1 MFCLDGRLTYSD
13 LEDELLVTI
22 LGLQSVENRGKL
34 VGVELDYRRPLASVL
49 LIEKPSIEM
58 D

>member
-1 MFCLDGRLTYSD
+1 MTYSD
-13 LEDELLVTI
+13 LEDESLVTI

-34 VGVELDYRRPLASVL
+34 FGVELDYIEPLASVL

>member
-1 MFCLDGRLTYSD
+1 MTYSD
-13 LEDELLVTI
+13 LEDESLVTI

-34 VGVELDYRRPLASVL
+34 VGVELDYRKPLVSVL
-49 LIEKPSIEM
+49 LIEKSSIEM

>member
-1 MFCLDGRLTYSD
+1 MTYSD

-34 VGVELDYRRPLASVL
+34 FGIELDCSKPLASVL
-49 LIEKPSIEM
+49 LIEKSSIEM